1 MIVVVSDFSA
11 GGSGYQ
17 RIMTNLCKRLAI
29 DYDMH
34 ILALGLDYKGEEH
47 EYPFAIV
54 PSAPLSNIPG
64 MIKQLED
71 YKAPIEAIFV
81 GLDIPLQRAL
91 LQAMNLPGP
100 IPYIGLFPLEAPPL
114 CQPWAIEM
122 LRMDVRLIMSEFGAV
137 EFERAGVEAE
147 FLPLGV
153 DDIWRPPGPD
163 ERSMIRQ
170 GLGIDDDTF
179 MILTVADNQERKN
192 LSKAAE
198 IISRLSIDIDSY
210 LPNGFVGQ
218 KTEKRKK
225 VAWYLVSR
233 LQSPVGWE
241 LQDLA
246 MRWGIMDRVSM
257 FNRGMPDDKLWAL
270 YAAADAFLLTS
281 KAEGLAIPIME
292 AMTCRLPV
300 IGTDCTSIREHL
312 SDNRGWLIPTEYEY
326 CDPFGNESRYFVD
339 AQAGAVILAGIM
351 DAKPSQLAPRLDAAQ
366 DYLKNRTW
374 DNAARIV
381 AETINAAI
389 DKKGTR
395 VTDGETTAA
404 KSPFHLQP
412 A

>member
-1 MIVVVSDFSA
+1 
-11 GGSGYQ
+11 
-17 RIMTNLCKRLAI
+17 
-29 DYDMH
+29 
-34 ILALGLDYKGEEH
+34 
-47 EYPFAIV
+47 
-54 PSAPLSNIPG
+54 
-64 MIKQLED
+64 MIKQLQD

-91 LQAMNLPGP
+91 LQAMELPGP

-122 LRMDVRLIMSEFGAV
+122 LRMDARLIMSEFGV
-137 EFERAGVEAE
+137 TEFKRAGVEAE

-163 ERSMIRQ
+163 ERVMIRQ
-170 GLGIDDDTF
+170 GLGIDEDTF
-179 MILTVADNQERKN
+179 MVLTVADNQERKN

-198 IISRLSIDIDSY
+198 IISRLSIDIENH
-210 LPNGFVGQ
+210 LPNGFAGQ
-218 KTEKRKK
+218 KTEKRK

-281 KAEGLAIPIME
+281 KAEGLAIPVME
-292 AMTCRLPV
+292 AMACRLPV
-300 IGTDCTSIREHL
+300 VATNCTAMAEHL

-339 AQAGAVILAGIM
+339 VQAGAAILASIM
-351 DAKPSQLAPRLDAAQ
+351 DAQPAQLAPRVNAAQ
-366 DYLKNRTW
+366 SYIESRDW
-374 DNAARIV
+374 DNATRIV
-381 AETINAAI
+381 AETINKVI
-389 DKKGTR
+389 DQKGTR
-395 VTDGETTAA
+395 VPDGETTAA
-404 KSPFHLQP
+404 ESPFHLQP

>member
-17 RIMTNLCKRLAI
+17 RIMTNLCSRLAI

-47 EYPFAIV
+47 SYPFAIV
-54 PSAPLSNIPG
+54 PAAPLSNIPR

-71 YKAPIEAIFV
+71 YKAPIQAIFV

-91 LQAMNLPGP
+91 LQAMEMPGP
-100 IPYIGLFPLEAPPL
+100 IPYVGLFPLEAPPL

-122 LRMDVRLIMSEFGAV
+122 LRMDARLIMSKFGAA
-137 EFERAGVEAE
+137 EFERAGVAAE

-153 DDIWRPPGPD
+153 DDIWRSPD
-163 ERSMIRQ
+163 PSEKAMIRQ

-179 MILTVADNQERKN
+179 VVLTVADNQERKN
-192 LSKAAE
+192 LSKTAE
-198 IISRLSIDIDSY
+198 IISRLSIDIDSH

-218 KTEKRKK
+218 KSEKRK
-225 VAWYLVSR
+225 VAWHLVSR

-246 MRWGIMDRVSM
+246 MRHGIMDRVSL

-270 YAAADAFLLTS
+270 YAAADCFLLTS
-281 KAEGLAIPIME
+281 KAEGLAIPVME
-292 AMTCRLPV
+292 AMACRIPV
-300 IGTDCTSIREHL
+300 AATNCTAMAEHL
-312 SDNRGWLIPTEYEY
+312 SDNRGWLIPVEYEY
-326 CDPFGNESRYFVD
+326 CDPFGNEERYFID
-339 AQAGAVILAGIM
+339 ARAGAAILAGIM
-351 DAKPSQLAPRLDAAQ
+351 DASPAQLVPKLDAAQ
-366 DYLKNRTW
+366 IYLENRTW
-374 DNAARIV
+374 NNAARIV
-381 AETINAAI
+381 AETI
-389 DKKGTR
+389 DRVTEQKGTKI
-395 VTDGETTAA
+395 TDGETTTAE
-404 KSPFHLQP
+404 SPFYLEP

>member
-17 RIMTNLCKRLAI
+17 RIMTNLCNRLTV

-47 EYPFAIV
+47 NYPFAIV
-54 PSAPLSNIPG
+54 PTGPLSNIPG
-64 MIKQLED
+64 MIKLLQD

-81 GLDIPLQRAL
+81 GLDIPLQRGL
-91 LQAMNLPGP
+91 LRAMDMPGP

-122 LRMDVRLIMSEFGAV
+122 LRMDARLIMSEFGAA
-137 EFERAGVEAE
+137 EFKRAGVAAQ

-153 DDIWRPPGPD
+153 DDVWRPPGPD
-163 ERSMIRQ
+163 ERSMIQ
-170 GLGIDDDTF
+170 KGLGMDEDTF
-179 MILTVADNQERKN
+179 MVLTVADNQERKN

-198 IISRLSIDIDSY
+198 IISRLSINIEEY
-210 LPNGFVGQ
+210 LPNGFVGK
-218 KTEKRKK
+218 KTEMRK

-246 MRWGIMDRVSM
+246 MRHGIMDRVSL

-281 KAEGLAIPIME
+281 KAEGLAIPAME
-292 AMTCRLPV
+292 AMACRLPV
-300 IGTDCTSIREHL
+300 AATNCTAIKEHL
-312 SDNRGWLIPTEYEY
+312 SNNRGWLIPTEYEY
-326 CDPFGNESRYFVD
+326 CDPFGNESRYFID
-339 AQAGAVILAGIM
+339 AQAGAAILGGIM
-351 DAKPSQLAPRLDAAQ
+351 DARPGQLVPRLDAAQ
-366 DYLKNRTW
+366 IYLKTRTW

-395 VTDGETTAA
+395 ITDGETQKT
-404 KSPFHLQP
+404 PFHLEP

>member
-17 RIMTNLCKRLAI
+17 RIMTNLCKRLAV

-34 ILALGLDYKGEEH
+34 ILALGLDYRGEEH
-47 EYPFAIV
+47 NYPFAIV

-64 MIKQLED
+64 MIQQLKS
-71 YKAPIEAIFV
+71 YNAPIEAIFV

-91 LQAMNLPGP
+91 LQAMEMPGP
-100 IPYIGLFPLEAPPL
+100 VPYIGLFPLEAPPL

-122 LRMDVRLIMSEFGAV
+122 LKMDARLIMSQFGAA
-137 EFERAGVEAE
+137 EFKIAGVEAE

-153 DDIWRPPGPD
+153 DDVWRPPGPD
-163 ERSMIRQ
+163 ERQLIRQ

-179 MILTVADNQERKN
+179 VVLTVADNQERKN

-198 IISRLSIDIDSY
+198 IISRLSIKIEDY
-210 LPNGFVGQ
+210 LPNGFAGK
-218 KTEKRKK
+218 KTERRK

-292 AMTCRLPV
+292 AMACRVPV
-300 IGTDCTSIREHL
+300 AGTNCTAIAEHL
-312 SDNRGWLIPTEYEY
+312 AANRGSLIPTEYEY
-326 CDPFGNESRYFVD
+326 CDPFGNESRYFID
-339 AQAGAVILAGIM
+339 ARAGAAILAGIM
-351 DAKPSQLAPRLDAAQ
+351 DSRPAQLTPKLDAAQ
-366 DYLKNRTW
+366 AYIDSRNW
-374 DNAARIV
+374 DNATQIV
-381 AETINAAI
+381 AQTINRVI
-389 DKKGTR
+389 DQKGSR
-395 VTDGETTAA
+395 ATDGEKTAEQ
-404 KSPFHLQP
+404 SPFHLQP

>member
-34 ILALGLDYKGEEH
+34 ILALGLDYRGEEH
-47 EYPFAIV
+47 QYPFAIV
-54 PSAPLSNIPG
+54 PAAPLSNIPG
-64 MIKQLED
+64 MIKQLQD
-71 YKAPIEAIFV
+71 YSTPIEAIFV

-91 LQAMNLPGP
+91 LQAMEMPGP
-100 IPYIGLFPLEAPPL
+100 IPYIGLFPLEASPL

-122 LRMDVRLIMSEFGAV
+122 LRMDARLIMSKFGAA
-137 EFERAGVEAE
+137 EFERAGVPAE

-153 DDIWRPPGPD
+153 DDIWRPPQPD
-163 ERSMIRQ
+163 KKKMIRQ

-179 MILTVADNQERKN
+179 MVLTVADNQERKN

-210 LPNGFVGQ
+210 LPNGFVSQ
-218 KTEKRKK
+218 KTEKRK
-225 VAWYLVSR
+225 VVWYLVSR

-246 MRWGIMDRVSM
+246 MRHGIMDRVSM

-292 AMTCRLPV
+292 AMACRVPV
-300 IGTDCTSIREHL
+300 VATDCTAMAEHL
-312 SDNRGWLIPTEYEY
+312 SDNRGALIPTEYEY
-326 CDPFGNESRYFVD
+326 CDPFGNESRYFID
-339 AQAGAVILAGIM
+339 ASAGAAILAGIM
-351 DAKPSQLAPRLDAAQ
+351 DSRPGQLVPRLDAGQ
-366 DYLKNRTW
+366 IYIKNRTW
-374 DNAARIV
+374 DNATRIV
-381 AETINAAI
+381 AETINQVI
-389 DKKGTR
+389 DKKG
-395 VTDGETTAA
+395 VGITDGQTEE
-404 KSPFHLQP
+404 SPFHLQP

>member
-1 MIVVVSDFSA
+1 MIIVVSDFSA

-17 RIMTNLCKRLAI
+17 RIMTNLCKRLAV
-29 DYDMH
+29 DYDMS

-47 EYPFAIV
+47 RYPFAIV
-54 PSAPLSNIPG
+54 PASPLSNIPG

-91 LQAMNLPGP
+91 LQAMGMPGS
-100 IPYIGLFPLEAPPL
+100 IPYIGLFPLEAAPL

-122 LRMDVRLIMSEFGAV
+122 LRMDARLIMSEFGAS
-137 EFERAGVEAE
+137 EFKRAGVEAE

-153 DDIWRPPGPD
+153 DDIWRPPRPD
-163 ERSMIRQ
+163 ERAMIRQ
-170 GLGIDDDTF
+170 GLGIDEDTF

-192 LSKAAE
+192 LSEAAK
-198 IISRLSIDIDSY
+198 IISRLSIDIENY
-210 LPNGFVGQ
+210 LPNGFVGK
-218 KTEKRKK
+218 KTEKRK

-281 KAEGLAIPIME
+281 KAEGLAIPVME
-292 AMTCRLPV
+292 AMACRLSV
-300 IGTDCTSIREHL
+300 AATNCTAMAEHL
-312 SDNRGWLIPTEYEY
+312 SDNRGALIPVEYEY

-339 AQAGAVILAGIM
+339 AQAGAEILGGIM
-351 DAKPSQLAPRLDAAQ
+351 DAQPQQLKPRLDAAQ
-366 DYLKNRTW
+366 VYLKNRTW

-381 AETINAAI
+381 VETINRAI
-389 DKKGTR
+389 DQKGTK
-395 VTDGETTAA
+395 VTDGQTEE
-404 KSPFHLQP
+404 SPFHLQP